1 MANPVE
7 SCIEY
12 GGRRR
17 VMHRRAFFLSRAILL
32 GVQVLT
38 RAREPHC
45 IRSAVC

>member
-7 SCIEY
+7 SCIEH
-12 GGRRR
+12 GGRR

-38 RAREPHC
+38 RAREPRW